1 MVSRLC
7 LATVVLAVL
16 PWLSAAAQTSAVE
29 PPFVV
34 RTELGDRQPWERSQV
49 LYTVRVYVPAGARR
63 TDRIRSLDEPAL
75 LSGEALI
82 QRLGNDREFSARS
95 KDSDSLVLERRYA
108 IFPQSPGELL
118 LMPVSLQWIG
128 GEFGF
133 RTRRF
138 VADAE
143 PQRLEAQA
151 VPSPPAGRWLAARD
165 VRIWDEFER
174 SPEVLIAGEPLVRL
188 LGVRVEGQPARQIP
202 ELDPG
207 DGPNFRHF
215 IERAEFEDQVT
226 RGGLVG
232 VRRQRAAL
240 LALGGGDVV
249 LPAIRINWW
258 NTSQERWE
266 TAELP
271 RRLLQAQG
279 PPVPAA
285 AQAATPPAGSGPLN
299 EWLAGIFAAGWLLTA
314 TAWWA
319 SHRILA
325 ARRGRQALQA
335 RLAGEKSAASSGLPN
350 PLAKLAA
357 ACRDGDAQGAETAL
371 LAWSGRQLNAPPPRS
386 LGELAQRCGGRLSD
400 HCRRLSAALYAPG
413 SNGWDPAGLLKAA
426 RRELRPSG
434 AAARAGASPESPG
447 GALPRLWPEEASGSS

>member
-1 MVSRLC
+1 MVGQRC
-7 LATVVLAVL
+7 CFAGLALAAL
-16 PWLSAAAQTSAVE
+16 PWLGAAAQAPAAD

-34 RTELGDRQPWERSQV
+34 RTELSERRPWERAQV
-49 LYTVRVYVPAGARR
+49 LYTVRVYRPAGAGRA
-63 TDRIRSLDEPAL
+63 DRIRSLDEPEL
-75 LSGEALI
+75 LSGEALV
-82 QRLGNDREFSARS
+82 QRLGNDREYTARS
-95 KDSDSLVLERRYA
+95 RDSNALVLERRYA

-118 LMPVSLQWIG
+118 LMPASLQWIG

-133 RTRRF
+133 RTRAF

-143 PQRLEAQA
+143 PQRLEARA

-174 SPEVLIAGEPLVRL
+174 APEELTAGEPLIRL

-240 LALGGGDVV
+240 LALSGGDVA
-249 LPAIRINWW
+249 LPPIRINWW
-258 NTSQERWE
+258 NTSRERWE

-271 RRLLQAQG
+271 QRLLQAQG
-279 PPVPAA
+279 PAAPVLEEP
-285 AQAATPPAGSGPLN
+285 AQARSEGGAAN

-314 TAWWA
+314 VAWWA
-319 SHRILA
+319 SHRILSQ
-325 ARRGRQALQA
+325 RRRRVELGR
-335 RLAGEKSAASSGLPN
+335 RLARESAVSAAGPAK
-350 PLAKLAA
+350 PLVALAA
-357 ACRDGDAQGAETAL
+357 ACKRADAQGAEKAL
-371 LAWSGRQLNAPPPRS
+371 LAWSRICFSDRPPRS
-386 LGELAQRCGGRLSD
+386 LNELAKRCGQPLAD
-400 HCRRLSAALYAPG
+400 HCRRLSAALYAPQPQH
-413 SNGWDPAGLLKAA
+413 WDAAALLKAA
-426 RRELRPSG
+426 RKTR
-434 AAARAGASPESPG
+434 AATSIPRYPAS
-447 GALPRLWPEEASGSS
+447 ALPPLWPQKPGQ